1 MARHDERPALPA
13 GEKGRMEEKG
23 QILEG
28 PRDSIFFLEILYIA
42 VVFIDKKFF
51 TFCKS
56 VASFVIPKHYFIL
69 IFTFKR
75 ILFFTIN
82 KFDVSQSKLHLCNKN
97 KTFFM
102 DGRPFDFYTG
112 FKASYSKPR
121 AWKAVNASSTK
132 QSSADV

>member
-1 MARHDERPALPA
+1 M
-13 GEKGRMEEKG
+13 EKKNKF
-23 QILEG
+23 LKA
-28 PRDSIFFLEILYIA
+28 PRDTIFSWKFFTIA
-42 VVFIDKKFF
+42 AVFIDKKFF

-69 IFTFKR
+69 IFTLKR
-75 ILFFTIN
+75 ILFFTIK
-82 KFDVSQSKLHLCNKN
+82 KFDGSQSKLHLCNKN

-112 FKASYSKPR
+112 FKASYSKAR
-121 AWKAVNASSTK
+121 AWKAVNTSATK

>member
-1 MARHDERPALPA
+1 MMNARRFLPEERDGWKKRDKFLKA
-13 GEKGRMEEKG
+13 
-23 QILEG
+23 

-121 AWKAVNASSTK
+121 AWKAVNASATK